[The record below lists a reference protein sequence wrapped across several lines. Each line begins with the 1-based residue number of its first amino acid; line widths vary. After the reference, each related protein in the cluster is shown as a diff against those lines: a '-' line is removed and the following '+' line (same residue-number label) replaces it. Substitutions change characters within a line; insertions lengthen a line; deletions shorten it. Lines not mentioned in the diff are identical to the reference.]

1 MFGRARILLTIAACW
16 LATPV
21 AAQAPATTTMAFD
34 GTYTGVSRTFEED
47 STPFRAGATWTH
59 YCPQPFGP
67 PRALTIVNGTAKA
80 GKFEGSVSAQGVL
93 VMRNSWSDYFD
104 GRIDSQGTVRGRTTS
119 GCSYLLTWQ
128 KVPPPT
134 LPFDGDYIGV
144 SRESIGWGPECPAN
158 GVPGMVTIRNSVVLG
173 RWQGTIDPQGAVVMQ
188 NPIFSRVDAQIDPQG
203 FLKGKYSGRACTT
216 TFVWRKQAG

>member
-1 MFGRARILLTIAACW
+1 MFDRARILLTIAVCIFA
-16 LATPV
+16 APAV
-21 AAQAPATTTMAFD
+21 AQAPTPTTTAFD
-34 GTYTGVSRTFEED
+34 GTYLGVSNTFEGD
-47 STPFRAGATWTH
+47 IDTGRTWAR
-59 YCPQPFGP
+59 YCPQFSRP
-67 PRALTIVNGTAKA
+67 PTLSIVNGIART
-80 GKFEGSVSAQGVL
+80 GPYEGSVDAQGVL
-93 VMRNSWSDYFD
+93 VMRSFWSHFD
-104 GRIDSQGTVRGRTTS
+104 GRIDSRGTVRGRATS
-119 GCSYLLTWQ
+119 GCSYQIVWQ
-128 KVPPPT
+128 KVPAPT

-173 RWQGTIDPQGAVVMQ
+173 RWQGTIGPQGAVVMQ